1 MKWSKESTILLI
13 SAWLNTSKDAVVGN
27 DQTSSRFWERI
38 SEYYNTNKKYG
49 PTRSGKQCKDHWNKI
64 NQKVARFNGCY
75 TRVQQARHS
84 GWSDEQILENAH
96 LMYKSENKNSNFQH
110 VDCWRLLKEE
120 PKWNATHQ
128 AHHTK
133 RAKVS
138 ESGRYTSSSNADLS
152 DREVREVRP
161 CGQKAAKKKEKEKRR
176 NA

>member
-1 MKWSKESTILLI
+1 MQGSLEQNK
-13 SAWLNTSKDAVVGN
+13 
-27 DQTSSRFWERI
+27 
-38 SEYYNTNKKYG
+38 SEG
-49 PTRSGKQCKDHWNKI
+49 G
-64 NQKVARFNGCY
+64 ANGCY